1 MPIYEYQCKNPL
13 CTRVFERVCRISEH
27 TPEIQCPICGDVAP
41 QLPPRVAVHDDHP
54 KWLDDNVRTQIQG
67 DDNVAPI
74 ETRGEYERYCKEHGI
89 IVTDKRV

>member
-1 MPIYEYQCKNPL
+1 MPIYEYQCKNSL
-13 CTRVFERVCRISEH
+13 CQWSGERICRISEH
-27 TPEIQCPICGDVAP
+27 MSVIQCPKCGDEAP

-54 KWLDDNVRTQIQG
+54 KWLDDNVRNQIQG

-74 ETRGEYERYCKEHGI
+74 ETRSDYEKHCKANGI